1 MPYCCATSAIVSG
14 GAAVLSPD
22 EHSGCAFRDLRCSA
36 EPSIVLMTGMS
47 VRALLVGCEASSA
60 MQPPLGKFTVYQP
73 PITTLPQVSL
83 HRKETFR
90 NRNCYLSAFFLV
102 LPHRCVVDRAQRPPW
117 NPPS

>member
-1 MPYCCATSAIVSG
+1 
-14 GAAVLSPD
+14 
-22 EHSGCAFRDLRCSA
+22 
-36 EPSIVLMTGMS
+36 
-47 VRALLVGCEASSA
+47 
-60 MQPPLGKFTVYQP
+60 
-73 PITTLPQVSL
+73 L